1 MQSGSSDGGRRRRAR
16 EDRGDDP
23 GDPAVW
29 IYSGA
34 DVPQPA
40 EHHGMVVVTTPTE
53 IDAGWKKHIAVVEG
67 PPASQCETS
76 AAVDSGAETP
86 HAGKLA
92 PMGHAAEKGIWA
104 GQVEK

>member
-1 MQSGSSDGGRRRRAR
+1 
-16 EDRGDDP
+16 
-23 GDPAVW
+23 
-29 IYSGA
+29 
-34 DVPQPA
+34 
-40 EHHGMVVVTTPTE
+40 
-53 IDAGWKKHIAVVEG
+53 VVEG